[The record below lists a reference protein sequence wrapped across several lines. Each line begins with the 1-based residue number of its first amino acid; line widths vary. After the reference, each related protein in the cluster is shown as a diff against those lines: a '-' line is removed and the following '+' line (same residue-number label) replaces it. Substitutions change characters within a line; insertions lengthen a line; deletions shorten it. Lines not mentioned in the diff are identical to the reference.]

1 MQAVRPVSESYGGVR
16 SEPFHGT
23 EGRPSLHGGRQLDL
37 WDLLL
42 GVMGCV
48 SRPKSKRR
56 NGVQFGLN
64 VSLSSG
70 HSFSHRVSR
79 RTSGHANVTPR
90 SPRTT
95 TQTVAYPT
103 LCCQREII
111 DEKIEIRSRRRRP
124 DQFVIRVQL
133 SEILEDYD
141 RLSGDEKTFSWYE
154 RGAFTRYD
162 FNKESSLPSA
172 CTEQDSDPVAT
183 FDALHQLFEENYGFF
198 EERKIDWH
206 AASAL
211 DEDLSSKSSDEELM
225 SVFQEMLTP
234 FNDGHVYVFDP
245 EGGNGFLGGSLGALW
260 DLWAA
265 EYAGDPVSENPIDPR
280 GTFTAE
286 MQTYVLEELLKGEG
300 KSSSYDLLHWGW
312 LNKEVGYLDVHAMGT
327 FEAELGIEE
336 ADMIINDAMEEI
348 MSDLADAE
356 AIVID
361 ARFNQGGYDT
371 IGYAVASWFSTKTK
385 VVSQK
390 KAVFDGGWTALQDIT
405 IKGRASAY
413 QGPVYLL
420 TSGNTVS
427 AAETFSLAMR
437 ELPQVTLV
445 GTRTYGSL
453 SDAMGR
459 LLPNGWLVSLSNEI
473 YQSPAGEVFEAK
485 GIPPA
490 VEVKYDDKLSFEEN
504 LERTLER
511 TLELIDERTD

>member
-1 MQAVRPVSESYGGVR
+1 
-16 SEPFHGT
+16 
-23 EGRPSLHGGRQLDL
+23 
-37 WDLLL
+37 
-42 GVMGCV
+42 
-48 SRPKSKRR
+48 
-56 NGVQFGLN
+56 
-64 VSLSSG
+64 
-70 HSFSHRVSR
+70 
-79 RTSGHANVTPR
+79 
-90 SPRTT
+90 
-95 TQTVAYPT
+95 
-103 LCCQREII
+103 
-111 DEKIEIRSRRRRP
+111 
-124 DQFVIRVQL
+124 
-133 SEILEDYD
+133 
-141 RLSGDEKTFSWYE
+141 
-154 RGAFTRYD
+154 
-162 FNKESSLPSA
+162 
-172 CTEQDSDPVAT
+172 
-183 FDALHQLFEENYGFF
+183 
-198 EERKIDWH
+198 
-206 AASAL
+206 
-211 DEDLSSKSSDEELM
+211 
-225 SVFQEMLTP
+225 
-234 FNDGHVYVFDP
+234 
-245 EGGNGFLGGSLGALW
+245 
-260 DLWAA
+260 
-265 EYAGDPVSENPIDPR
+265 NPIDPR

-336 ADMIINDAMEEI
+336 ADVIINDAMEEI
-348 MSDLADAE
+348 MSELADAE

-504 LERTLER
+504 IERTLER